1 MIVYMDLENLLKE
14 KNISKNKLCEAC
26 NLQRTQLNNYCK
38 NKVSRIDF
46 TILAKLCEFLDC
58 TPNDILKLS
67 SIKKL
72 SKSYWYVIIFIG
84 LTAFIIL
91 RYHSKAQI
99 FFAFIG
105 LLIGIILS
113 IIAMQYSLKRHCKKI
128 DDHSHS
134 SSL

>member
-1 MIVYMDLENLLKE
+1 MYYLYTTTK
-14 KNISKNKLCEAC
+14 
-26 NLQRTQLNNYCK
+26 
-38 NKVSRIDF
+38 
-46 TILAKLCEFLDC
+46 
-58 TPNDILKLS
+58 KLS

-128 DDHSHS
+128 DDHSH
-134 SSL
+134 

>member
-1 MIVYMDLENLLKE
+1 MNQPQ
-14 KNISKNKLCEAC
+14 KNNS
-26 NLQRTQLNNYCK
+26 Q
-38 NKVSRIDF
+38 
-46 TILAKLCEFLDC
+46 
-58 TPNDILKLS
+58 KLS